1 MLEWEA
7 RVLWSLSHGFA
18 SELLI
23 SPATFIDGHIW
34 CSKRFL
40 KAKDIGQIN
49 NNGDEEEEEEE
60 EEQHHE
66 EEEERVFENN
76 IRIRNPDT
84 RFADG
89 GIKLGIHL
97 RKGEHG
103 FRVHKIIPGGLM
115 DSENAIREND
125 LIVRVGDVEVTAL
138 SLPDLIDLFWE
149 SDINATLNLTIIR
162 KSDDETDSGYLTYET
177 RTLSFHIN
185 PKENTVSFE
194 RNVTVSSGRYQC
206 FRPEDSSSQLY
217 IDWKVLWKIQKCQQI
232 AGPFSY
238 LIRHIETRKFLCC
251 TGNAVSMC
259 AGDFNPGLSIN
270 ADDRWFTREDK
281 YFESLTNPASSAF
294 PMVAVSKLEEC
305 LSKVQAWMSTNFLKL
320 NADKTEVMVFGFR
333 AQLVKFN
340 LPSVTVAGVDVPVQ
354 TNPVR
359 NLGVMFDSGMTM
371 SAQVTTTIRSAN
383 YHLNNISRAR
393 KMLTTEAAKLAVHTL
408 VTSRLDYCNSLL
420 IGVNK
425 S

>member
-1 MLEWEA
+1 M
-7 RVLWSLSHGFA
+7 
-18 SELLI
+18 ELLSSDYSDTVEFHYSNVIQTTEMAQRLDKPDWIEEHEDQSRSIKRQKSERTILAETFDNVKLIGGGICDEIVNFGSDLI
-23 SPATFIDGHIW
+23 SN
-34 CSKRFL
+34 
-40 KAKDIGQIN
+40 IGQIN
-49 NNGDEEEEEEE
+49 NNGDEEEGE

-66 EEEERVFENN
+66 EEEEVFENN

-115 DSENAIREND
+115 DRENAIREND

-206 FRPEDSSSQLY
+206 FRPEESSSQLY
-217 IDWKVLWKIQKCQQI
+217 IDWKGDQKYLCFEDGILKFMSMKNNKTEKFLWKIQKCQQI

-281 YFESLTNPASSAF
+281 YFESLTNPGHYLTIK
-294 PMVAVSKLEEC
+294 PEDLTLICTDNKPDRIKINVI
-305 LSKVQAWMSTNFLKL
+305 
-320 NADKTEVMVFGFR
+320 
-333 AQLVKFN
+333 
-340 LPSVTVAGVDVPVQ
+340 AGGTFQ
-354 TNPVR
+354 
-359 NLGVMFDSGMTM
+359 
-371 SAQVTTTIRSAN
+371 
-383 YHLNNISRAR
+383 
-393 KMLTTEAAKLAVHTL
+393 E
-408 VTSRLDYCNSLL
+408 
-420 IGVNK
+420 
-425 S
+425 

>member
-1 MLEWEA
+1 MAQRLDKPDWIEEHEDQS
-7 RVLWSLSHGFA
+7 RSFKRQK
-18 SELLI
+18 SERTILAETFDNVKLIGGGICDEIVNFGSDLI
-23 SPATFIDGHIW
+23 SN
-34 CSKRFL
+34 
-40 KAKDIGQIN
+40 IGQIN

-66 EEEERVFENN
+66 EEEEEVFENN

-84 RFADG
+84 RFEDG

-138 SLPDLIDLFWE
+138 SLSDLIDLFWE

-162 KSDDETDSGYLTYET
+162 KSDDETDSEYLTYET

-217 IDWKVLWKIQKCQQI
+217 IDWKGDQKYLCVEDGILKFMSMKNNKTEKFRWKIQKCQQI

-238 LIRHIETRKFLCC
+238 LIRHIQTKKFLCC

-281 YFESLTNPASSAF
+281 YFESLTNPGHYLTIK
-294 PMVAVSKLEEC
+294 PEDLTLICTDNKPDRIKINVI
-305 LSKVQAWMSTNFLKL
+305 
-320 NADKTEVMVFGFR
+320 
-333 AQLVKFN
+333 
-340 LPSVTVAGVDVPVQ
+340 AGGTFQ
-354 TNPVR
+354 
-359 NLGVMFDSGMTM
+359 
-371 SAQVTTTIRSAN
+371 
-383 YHLNNISRAR
+383 
-393 KMLTTEAAKLAVHTL
+393 E
-408 VTSRLDYCNSLL
+408 
-420 IGVNK
+420 
-425 S
+425 